1 MSTHAC
7 CSRKTA
13 AARRGLWKPAS
24 GGIVPGVLL
33 VLIPKC
39 PMCVA
44 AYIALVTGVGVSVST
59 AAYLRMGMIGLCV
72 MALLL
77 LAMQSLKNMSRVR

>member
-1 MSTHAC
+1 MSKQAC
-7 CSRKTA
+7 CKL
-13 AARRGLWKPAS
+13 RRAS
-24 GGIVPGVLL
+24 GGIVPAVLL

-44 AYIALVTGVGVSVST
+44 AYITLATGVGVSVST

-77 LAMQSLKNMSRVR
+77 LAMQSLKHMSRVR